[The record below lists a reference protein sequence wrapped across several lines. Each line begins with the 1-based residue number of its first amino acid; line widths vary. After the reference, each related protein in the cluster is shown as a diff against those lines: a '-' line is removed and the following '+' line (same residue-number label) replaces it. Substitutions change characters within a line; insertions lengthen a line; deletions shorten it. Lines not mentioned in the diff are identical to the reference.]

1 MKILDESGIEIKNP
15 DLSIGYLK
23 NDTLVVHHDAVEQV
37 EEESHYEV
45 IAEYPNGGK
54 DLKKV
59 IDVVGVEAK
68 DAYDENVEI
77 QRYILYTEQ
86 ELEQRFSSIKDNKI
100 EASKTA
106 LSDYLQNHPLQWSD
120 GKYYSVTSEKQSLL
134 TSNLALYQ
142 ISAAAGQPFKLTW
155 NSTGDECV
163 EWSYENLAALALA
176 IGTYVKPFV
185 SHQQELEL
193 AIKACKTQA
202 ELDAIEITYEP
213 VLATYLAATNKE
225 VA

>member
-23 NDTLVVHHDAVEQV
+23 NDTLVVHHDAVDYV
-37 EEESHYEV
+37 KEESHYEV
-45 IAEYPNGGK
+45 IAKYPNGGK

-59 IDVVGVEAK
+59 VDVVGTEAK
-68 DAYDENVEI
+68 DAYDENIEI

-86 ELEQRFSSIKDNKI
+86 ELEQKFISVKDNKI
-100 EASKTA
+100 LESKTA

-185 SHQQELEL
+185 SYQQELEL
-193 AIKACKTQA
+193 AIKTCKTQA
-202 ELDAIEITYEP
+202 ELGAIEITYDP